1 MTWQFVAERA
11 LLVFGVGVEALCC
24 VGLLAMRT
32 TFARIHFLGPA
43 TILGG
48 TSIAGAIVVHEALSS
63 AGIKAIL
70 IAAALL
76 TASPLLGHVT
86 GRAAYLRR
94 YGNLRIPAEEED
106 SR

>member
-1 MTWQFVAERA
+1 MTWQFIAVRL
-11 LLVFGVGVEALCC
+11 LLVFGIGVEVLCC
-24 VGLLAMRT
+24 AGILAMRS

-43 TILGG
+43 TILGA
-48 TSIAGAIVVHEALSS
+48 TSIAAAIVVHEALSQ

-76 TASPLLGHVT
+76 AASPLLGHVT

-94 YGNLRIPAEEED
+94 YGNRRVPDVEEEN
-106 SR
+106 R